1 MQFSISALALAMA
14 CISQVGEVAS
24 IPVGAEV
31 EARELDKRDQY
42 THCACQVS
50 SNSGIDSFTT
60 SRVVGFNDYR
70 WKLDVRET
78 QRGEWGAR
86 FTGYYVY
93 AKSGFVDGKA
103 FYNECLQNG
112 AGDSTCFGRQ

>member
-1 MQFSISALALAMA
+1 MSPTHKRNLQNLSDVCSR
-14 CISQVGEVAS
+14 VGEVAS

-70 WKLDVRET
+70 WKLGLSMQNIEQHEVET
-78 QRGEWGAR
+78 YTKQMFERLSAASGAL
-86 FTGYYVY
+86 
-93 AKSGFVDGKA
+93 ALLDIM
-103 FYNECLQNG
+103 
-112 AGDSTCFGRQ
+112 